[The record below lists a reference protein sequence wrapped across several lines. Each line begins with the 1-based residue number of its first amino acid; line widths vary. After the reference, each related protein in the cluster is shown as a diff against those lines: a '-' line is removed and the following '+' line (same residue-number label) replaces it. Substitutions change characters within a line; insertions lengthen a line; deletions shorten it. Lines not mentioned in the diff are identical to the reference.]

1 MSSFETLIERART
14 YGVLSLCYV
23 GLVSVPSI
31 VPTLLSLRRLDLAH
45 NELTTL
51 PTLAPLTH
59 LAELFLNDNPLESI
73 PGASLASNFALRFL
87 DLRRTKLATLPPSLS
102 RLPLLLDVSLEG
114 THLEA
119 GLATAARVDG
129 THGLLAQ
136 LKRRDERDALE
147 YELRKKLALDVWREA
162 GDTEAGQRRLDDLVA
177 ECSLEFPDNGD
188 FKAVINNA
196 VRLFGAD
203 PNVASPHFVR
213 QRFQAIKDDNERKAL
228 GAEIELAMRAFYFD
242 AADPKVITHLR
253 EGIVAALPT
262 LEDAKFLLQYHRL
275 LLPPTAALVVPLQLP
290 ALIQA
295 LRTRMHQERESAI
308 AALLKTLGSNLYP
321 EREPGEVEVLARGI
335 ASPTLSLSTSELR
348 SLTADASELFP
359 TEFASAHARKIV
371 KAFRELQERKGVT
384 TKKNTRQKH

>member
-1 MSSFETLIERART
+1 MSSFETLVERART

-31 VPTLLSLRRLDLAH
+31 VPTLLTLRRLDLGH
-45 NELTTL
+45 NELVTL
-51 PTLAPLTH
+51 PTLAPLTQ
-59 LAELFLNDNPLESI
+59 LSELFLNDNPLESI

-87 DLRRTKLATLPPSLS
+87 DLRRTQLATLPPSLS

-119 GLATAARVDG
+119 GLATAARMDG
-129 THGLLAQ
+129 TQGLLAQ

-188 FKAVINNA
+188 LKAVINNA

-203 PNVASPHFVR
+203 PHVASPHFVR

-228 GAEIELAMRAFYFD
+228 GAEIELAMRAYYFD
-242 AADPKVITHLR
+242 AADPRVITRLR
-253 EGIVAALPT
+253 EDIVEALPT
-262 LEDAKFLLQYHRL
+262 LEDAKFLLKHHRA
-275 LLPPTAALVVPLQLP
+275 LLPPTAALIVPLQLP
-290 ALIQA
+290 ALIHA
-295 LRTRMHQERESAI
+295 LRTRMHQEREGAI
-308 AALLKTLGSNLYP
+308 AALLKSLCNNFYP
-321 EREPGEVEVLARGI
+321 DREPGEVETLVRGI
-335 ASPTLSLSTSELR
+335 ASPTLTLSTTELR
-348 SLTADASELFP
+348 SLTADAIELFP
-359 TEFASAHARKIV
+359 AEFASAHARKIA

-384 TKKNTRQKH
+384 TKKTRPKQ